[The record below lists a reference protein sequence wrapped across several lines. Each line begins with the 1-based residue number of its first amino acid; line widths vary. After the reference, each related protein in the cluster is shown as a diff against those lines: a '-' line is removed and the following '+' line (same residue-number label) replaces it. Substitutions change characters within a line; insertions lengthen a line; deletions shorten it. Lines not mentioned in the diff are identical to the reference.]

1 MKNFLISK
9 LFFHLF
15 VIFAIQKIKPLYAFK
30 PLLLELMN
38 SEIFFTQNTPQSA
51 FFGFPDNKENFE
63 IISHLHLIFKY
74 YLFKVR
80 DTRETSLERWKKN
93 N

>member
-30 PLLLELMN
+30 PLLLEIMN

-63 IISHLHLIFKY
+63 IISHLHLLFKY

-80 DTRETSLERWKKN
+80 DKGETSLEEWKEN